1 MRAELFLLLLTN
13 QIAFS
18 FVQYNE
24 EQLLMFETAVQEKR
38 TGILWDVVVGLIVFA
53 ALLGTGYILI
63 T

>member
-1 MRAELFLLLLTN
+1 MRAELFLHLLTN
-13 QIAFS
+13 RIAFS

-38 TGILWDVVVGLIVFA
+38 TGIFWDVVVGLIVFA

>member
-1 MRAELFLLLLTN
+1 LFLHLLTN

-63 T
+63 A

>member
-1 MRAELFLLLLTN
+1 VRAELFLHLLTN

-63 T
+63 A